1 MGFPGGTQG
10 KQRSVFLAQ
19 GHGWMSFWLTLSDAR
34 LCIVLGFT
42 ILASLATQTI
52 KNLAAVWETGF
63 DLWVGKIPWRRKWLP
78 TPYLEN
84 YMDRSS
90 SPTGLKESD
99 TTEWLTLTVL
109 GDLVHAGPV
118 GEQNIQTTQSYQWRD
133 LSCITGAAL

>member
-52 KNLAAVWETGF
+52 KNLAAAWKVVVISPPEGDQEKGLEQRIF
-63 DLWVGKIPWRRKWLP
+63 RANGRQVGLFEIIAVCVKLC
-78 TPYLEN
+78 
-84 YMDRSS
+84 
-90 SPTGLKESD
+90 
-99 TTEWLTLTVL
+99 
-109 GDLVHAGPV
+109 H
-118 GEQNIQTTQSYQWRD
+118 
-133 LSCITGAAL
+133 